1 MFSGNLRTHRQSV
14 EIDALSVIS
23 LDFTVYSSNVDD
35 VLNEAS
41 NCWAAV
47 PIAMLIG

>member
-1 MFSGNLRTHRQSV
+1 MLFRFFITHRQSV
-14 EIDALSVIS
+14 EIEALSVKS
-23 LDFTVYSSNVDD
+23 LDCNVYSSSVED